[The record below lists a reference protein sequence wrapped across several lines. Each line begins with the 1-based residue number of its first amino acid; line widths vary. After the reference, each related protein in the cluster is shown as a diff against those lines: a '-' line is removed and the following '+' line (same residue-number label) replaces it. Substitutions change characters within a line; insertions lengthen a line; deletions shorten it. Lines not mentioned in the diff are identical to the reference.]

1 MSKFNP
7 RFLIVSLGN
16 PLPEYSSLHS
26 AGHFA
31 LQGLPKVL
39 RQPSLQSSKI
49 GKLSCLVSHGSKYTL
64 IQSPT
69 FMNVSGP
76 FVVSAWKEMLKQHD
90 AASLSLVVL
99 HDELEKTLGQA
110 ALVAWDRSPRGHNGI
125 KSVKKALRE
134 DKYPQ
139 SPLVRIAVGIDRPQ
153 ARDPD
158 TVASEACCERIGRCP
173 RTHRAKSTASDERH
187 RPPPQQIRDFSPFC
201 SGEPLGSQE
210 ISSTPI
216 TAVISHLDHDWKGGV
231 RLLKG
236 AGRRSVAIGPLK
248 LILCVAPDGRWQL
261 NEMFNASSA
270 DARSKHG
277 RNATLRCRSKAA
289 VLYWTW
295 FYLCSVKRFVYQ
307 QVCASPALSS
317 LPLIHLPK
325 PPDNQ
330 HFDKKLNTHN
340 FALPAKDTGP
350 VLDLQPMNL
359 SLSIR
364 HAHIQ

>member
-158 TVASEACCERIGRCP
+158 TVAR
-173 RTHRAKSTASDERH
+173 
-187 RPPPQQIRDFSPFC
+187 
-201 SGEPLGSQE
+201 
-210 ISSTPI
+210 
-216 TAVISHLDHDWKGGV
+216 
-231 RLLKG
+231 
-236 AGRRSVAIGPLK
+236 
-248 LILCVAPDGRWQL
+248 
-261 NEMFNASSA
+261 
-270 DARSKHG
+270 
-277 RNATLRCRSKAA
+277 
-289 VLYWTW
+289 Y
-295 FYLCSVKRFVYQ
+295 
-307 QVCASPALSS
+307 
-317 LPLIHLPK
+317 
-325 PPDNQ
+325 
-330 HFDKKLNTHN
+330 
-340 FALPAKDTGP
+340 
-350 VLDLQPMNL
+350 VLDPISAAKQRVLEQEVPWEVKTL
-359 SLSIR
+359 LEELETDWR
-364 HAHIQ
+364 GQVGG